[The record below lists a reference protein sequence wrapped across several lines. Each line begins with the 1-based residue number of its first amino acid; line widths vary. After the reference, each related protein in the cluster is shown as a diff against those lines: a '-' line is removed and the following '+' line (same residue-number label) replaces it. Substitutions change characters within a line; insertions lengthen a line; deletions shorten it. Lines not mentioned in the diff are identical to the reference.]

1 MSSSNNINRLGRRCA
16 RALLSLAVAGLMA
29 ACGGGGSDAGTPI
42 FQDPTTPVTP
52 PAASTLADLAVVVDK
67 KTVPNTGA
75 EVVTYTV
82 TALGAGNAA
91 LIGVEV
97 PVTVEVDAGA
107 VVTPSAKVT
116 DKTSANLTAV
126 VALIDKTSRTVTVTA
141 KSGAISKKLSFNV
154 VDSVTGS
161 AVADLSVVVDKLTIP
176 NTGAEV
182 ASITVTTLDAARSA
196 IGGVAVSLQVVD
208 VGDAVVLDPGNTS
221 TNASSGQL
229 TRRLSLQN
237 NKTKRTIAVKATSGT
252 VSRTITVDVVDPP
265 AGTVLTANDLT
276 LSISKN
282 SINNSGSETVDVIA
296 RAVDANRNALA
307 GIDVI
312 FKVDND
318 AVLTPINTKTDAKGE
333 AKATVGIGA
342 NRTVRT
348 ITVTAESNA
357 LRGTRLLSVTGAK
370 LQATVNQPNRLVG
383 EAGTVDYSLLDVN
396 GSPIDGVEIVATGPG
411 AATGRGLTN
420 GQGKWTYSYKAEGN
434 GKMSI
439 KAVGGAGDTPVES
452 FVNVASKPAALDPA
466 IKILSATMTMDALVV
481 KVNEIGK
488 DVNRSEIRILFRGEK
503 NAPIENVRVHVGLGA
518 NNTSSDGRFSAS
530 ENDPPLLSDKNGL
543 VTLSFI
549 SGERASPTEGVKIF
563 ACYGRS
569 DDLGTTVGGCSNGF
583 SIGPVTLTIV
593 EAPVSISIGGDDV
606 LAQGET
612 NLTYIAKFTVLVV
625 DAAGNP
631 KSDVQVTPL
640 VDLLGYAKGQFYWNE
655 SLKKWYIPLDGLAT
669 DPNSQEVSLRCPN
682 EDRLEPDGSRNGTI
696 ETGEDI
702 NGSLQLDPRS
712 SAVSVAMVGSTRT
725 DKNGLATLQIEYPK
739 SMANWVRYMIK
750 VSAPGVLSPPA
761 WYGRYEQRWLSTLT
775 TAIKSESEPAFRLSP
790 YGIDVT
796 GYRNSSTD
804 PLAPIGAGC
813 FSKN

>member
-1 MSSSNNINRLGRRCA
+1 MNSSRLKKFSQRYVRGC
-16 RALLSLAVAGLMA
+16 LPLAVAGLMA
-29 ACGGGGSDAGTPI
+29 ACGGGGGDSGAPI
-42 FQDPTTPVTP
+42 FQDPSTPVTP
-52 PAASTLADLAVVVDK
+52 PAASTLVDLALVLDK
-67 KTVPNTGA
+67 PTVSNNGT
-75 EVVTYTV
+75 EKVTYTV

-91 LIGVEV
+91 LIGIEA

-116 DKTSANLTAV
+116 DKTTATMTAV
-126 VALIDKTSRTVTVTA
+126 VGLIDKTSRTVTLTA
-141 KSGAISKKLSFNV
+141 KSGTISKKLSFKV
-154 VDSVTGS
+154 VDSITGS
-161 AVADLSVVVDKLTIP
+161 AVADLSVVVDKVTIP
-176 NTGAEV
+176 NTGAEE

-196 IGGVAVSLQVVD
+196 VGGVAVSMQVVD
-208 VGDAVVLDPGNTS
+208 VGDAVMLDPGNTS
-221 TNASSGQL
+221 TSASTGQL

-237 NKTKRTIAVKATSGT
+237 NKTKRTIAIKATSGT

-265 AGTVLTANDLT
+265 AGTVLTAKDLT

-312 FKVDND
+312 FRVDND

-348 ITVTAESNA
+348 ITVVAQSSA
-357 LRGTRLLSVTGAK
+357 LSGTRLLSVTGAK

-383 EAGTVDYSLLDVN
+383 EQGTVDYSLLDVN

-411 AATGRGLTN
+411 GATGRGVTN
-420 GQGKWTYSYKAEGN
+420 GQGKWTYVYKAEGN

-439 KAVGGAGDTPVES
+439 KAVGGAGDTPTES
-452 FVNVASKPAALDPA
+452 FVNVASKPPALDA
-466 IKILSATMTMDALVV
+466 AVKILSATMTMDSLVV

-488 DVNRSEIRILFRGEK
+488 DVNRAEIRILFRGEK

-518 NNTSSDGRFSAS
+518 NNTSTDGRFSVS
-530 ENDPPLLSDKNGL
+530 ESDPPLLSDKNGL

-549 SGERASPTEGVKIF
+549 PGERSSPTEGVKIHG
-563 ACYGRS
+563 CYGRT
-569 DDLGTTVGGCSNGF
+569 DDLGTTANGCLNGLA
-583 SIGPVTLTIV
+583 INPVTLTVV
-593 EAPVSISIGGDDV
+593 ETPVSISIGGDDV
-606 LAQGET
+606 LTIGDT
-612 NLTYIAKFTVLVV
+612 GLTYIAKFTVLVV
-625 DAAGNP
+625 DSAGNP

-640 VDLLGYAKGQFYWNE
+640 VDLLGYGKGYFYYDQLN
-655 SLKKWYIPLDGLAT
+655 KKWVIPLDGEA
-669 DPNSQEVSLRCPN
+669 DNPNTQEILLKCPN
-682 EDRLEPDGSRNGTI
+682 EDRLEPDGIRNGTI
-696 ETGEDI
+696 ESGEDI
-702 NGSLQLDPRS
+702 NANLQLDPRKS
-712 SAVSVAMVGSTRT
+712 DISVAMVGSTKT
-725 DKNGLATLQIEYPK
+725 DKNGLATLRIEYPK

-761 WYGRYEQRWLSTLT
+761 WYGRYEERWLPTLFS
-775 TAIKSESEPAFRLSP
+775 AIKSESSPAFEVSP
-790 YGIDVT
+790 YGINTT

-804 PLAPIGAGC
+804 PSVPVGAGC

>member
-1 MSSSNNINRLGRRCA
+1 MTSSKKLEGFARRCA
-16 RALLSLAVAGLMA
+16 QALLSLAVVGVLA

-42 FQDPTTPVTP
+42 FQDSSNPVTP
-52 PAASTLADLAVVVDK
+52 PSASTLVDLALVADK
-67 KTVPNTGA
+67 QTVPNTGA

-116 DKTSANLTAV
+116 DKTSAKMTAV
-126 VALIDKTSRTVTVTA
+126 VALIDKTSRTVNLTA

-161 AVADLSVVVDKLTIP
+161 AVADMSVVVDKITIP
-176 NTGAEV
+176 NTGAEE

-196 IGGVAVSLQVVD
+196 IGGVAVSMQVVD
-208 VGDAVVLDPGNTS
+208 VGDAVVLDPGNTTTGDS
-221 TNASSGQL
+221 TGQL
-229 TRRLSLQN
+229 TRRLKLQN

-265 AGTVLTANDLT
+265 AGTVLTASDLT

-312 FKVDND
+312 FRVDSD

-348 ITVTAESNA
+348 ITVSAESSA
-357 LRGTRLLSVTGAK
+357 LKGVRLLSVTGAK

-383 EAGTVDYSLLDVN
+383 EQGSVDYSLLDVN

-411 AATGRGLTN
+411 GASGRGFTN

-452 FVNVASKPAALDPA
+452 FVNVAAKPAALDPA
-466 IKILSATMTMDALVV
+466 VKILSATMTMDALVV

-488 DVNRSEIRILFRGEK
+488 DVNRAEIRILFRGEK
-503 NAPIENVRVHVGLGA
+503 NAPIENVRVHIGLGA
-518 NNTSSDGRFSAS
+518 NNTSTDGRFSVS
-530 ENDPPLLSDKNGL
+530 ESDPPLLSDKNGL
-543 VTLSFI
+543 VTVSFI
-549 SGERASPTEGVKIF
+549 AGERPSPTDGVKIQG
-563 ACYGRS
+563 CYGRT
-569 DDLGTTVGGCSNGF
+569 DDLGTTANGCLNGLA
-583 SIGPVTLTIV
+583 INPVTLTVV
-593 EAPVSISIGGDDV
+593 ETPVSISIGGDDV
-606 LAQGET
+606 LAIGDT
-612 NLTYIAKFTVLVV
+612 GLTYIAKFTVLVV
-625 DAAGNP
+625 DSAGNP
-631 KSDVQVTPL
+631 KSDVQVTPM
-640 VDLLGYAKGQFYWNE
+640 VDLLGYGKGQYVYDLAN
-655 SLKKWYIPLDGLAT
+655 KKWVIPVDAT
-669 DPNSQEVSLRCPN
+669 PPPNGPLPIFLQCPN
-682 EDRLEPDGSRNGTI
+682 EDRLDPDGARNGTL
-696 ETGEDI
+696 EVGEDI
-702 NGSLQLDPRS
+702 NGNLQLDPRKS
-712 SAVSVAMVGSTRT
+712 DVSVALEGSTKT
-725 DKNGLATLQIEYPK
+725 DKNGLATLRIEYPK
-739 SMANWVRYMIK
+739 SMASWVRYMIK

-761 WYGRYEQRWLSTLT
+761 WYGRYEERWLPALT
-775 TAIKSESEPAFRLSP
+775 AAIKSDSSPAFQISP
-790 YGIDVT
+790 YGIDTT
-796 GYRNSSTD
+796 GYKNSSTD
-804 PLAPIGAGC
+804 PLVPIGAGC
-813 FSKN
+813 FTKK